1 MNVLLINPMMGKD
14 DSPSVPPLGIYY
26 IYHSLKEDGHS
37 VQILDIDGYRYSE
50 ERVREFV
57 GNRPV
62 DVVGIGGLSTVYPYL
77 YFLVPQVRKLHPNA
91 KIVLGGAVASSMRER
106 CFEKFDIDYEVIGEG
121 EETMVEL
128 LREIQTTGNYGSIK
142 GIGYKGNGGEVVY
155 TEKRSLMPALDKVPM
170 FDFNLFPMDTYLQN
184 ASGVLQIHT
193 QRGCPHGCTFCFNN
207 FRVVS
212 SGVRYRPLEQ
222 VVDEIEFF
230 KNKYGDKIRL
240 YALSGECIT
249 ADKEWIIGFCKE
261 LLSRNLRIGYRVTSR
276 VNTIDKEILE
286 WLQRSGCRLMS
297 LGVENGSKK
306 ILKIMKKGIDPEKAK
321 IAVSLSKKYVKVL
334 EVNIILGFMGEDR
347 DTLRETVEFCK
358 KLGVKPGIFF
368 ATAFP
373 GTELYR
379 MALEKGKIKDE
390 EEYLM
395 SLESR
400 STTIQGLNLSD
411 IPDAE
416 AGKILLSAKHEIY
429 NYYYYTRPWLGIVVL
444 IKAIKRRGFVNTI
457 RKSIYSFRQGLQA
470 KE

>member
-1 MNVLLINPMMGKD
+1 MNVLLINPIMGIND
-14 DSPSVPPLGIYY
+14 LPNVPPLGLYY
-26 IYHSLKEDGHS
+26 IYHSLKEEGHS

-50 ERVREFV
+50 EKVCELV
-57 GNRPV
+57 GSRPV

-77 YFLVPQVRKLHPNA
+77 YFLVPLIRKLHPDA
-91 KIVLGGAVASSMRER
+91 KIVLGGAVASSMKER

-121 EETMVEL
+121 EETMIEL
-128 LREIQTTGNYGSIK
+128 LREIQTTGNYDSIK

-170 FDFNLFPMDTYLQN
+170 FDYNLFPMDTYLQN
-184 ASGVLQIHT
+184 STRVLQIHT

-261 LLSRNLRIGYRVTSR
+261 VLKRKLRIGYRVTSR

-286 WLQRSGCRLMS
+286 WLKKSGCRLMS

-334 EVNIILGFMGEDR
+334 EVNIILGYIGEDR

-358 KLGVKPGIFF
+358 ELGVKPSIFF

-379 MALEKGKIKDE
+379 MAVEKGKIKDE
-390 EEYLM
+390 EEYFM

-400 STTIQGLNLSD
+400 STMRQALNLSD

-416 AGKILLSAKHEIY
+416 ARKILLGAKKEII
-429 NYYYYTRPWLGIVVL
+429 NYYHYTRPWLPIIVL
-444 IKAIKRRGFVNTI
+444 IDAIKRRGFVDAMRVGIGN
-457 RKSIYSFRQGLQA
+457 FRQGL
-470 KE
+470 